1 MLRFLNVIAIV
12 ALFGSAVYAYSIKYQ
27 TSFRAEQILKMKHEV
42 KAERD
47 AIAVLRAE
55 WSFLSRP
62 ERLQQLSD
70 RYLDLQTLT
79 VGQIVAAPSIPDR
92 GERVDSIGH
101 TLDSLGLGGSTNTP
115 GSGAE
120 NAPTTPKVTAPKATG
135 RKP

>member
-12 ALFGSAVYAYSIKYQ
+12 ALVGSAVYAYSIKYQ
-27 TSFRAEQILKMKHEV
+27 TSFRAEQILEMKQQV

-55 WSFLSRP
+55 WSYLTRP
-62 ERLQQLSD
+62 ERLQRLSD
-70 RYLDLQTLT
+70 RYLDLQQLT

-92 GERVDSIGH
+92 ADRVDSIGR

-115 GSGAE
+115 GSGAQ
-120 NAPTTPKVTAPKATG
+120 NSPTTPKTAKATG